1 MGCVSRVAGLEHIIW
16 KAKVIKMED
25 ILNICLIFCV
35 CHIKVKL
42 FVIVVNTTS
51 FVWNF
56 MCLSFENICKLQ

>member
-1 MGCVSRVAGLEHIIW
+1 
-16 KAKVIKMED
+16 VIKMED